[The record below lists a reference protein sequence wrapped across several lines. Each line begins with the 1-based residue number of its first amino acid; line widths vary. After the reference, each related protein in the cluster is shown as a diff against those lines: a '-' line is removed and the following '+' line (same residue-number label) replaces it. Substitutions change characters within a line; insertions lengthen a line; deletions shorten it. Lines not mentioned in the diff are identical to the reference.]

1 MTGHKN
7 GVNINFYEYE
17 VFNTLF
23 SPFSRALCFKKACLF
38 CRIFFKKRN
47 SEVQFYSPLRL
58 LKIIAAIK
66 SIEHGG
72 DFWCKNASKD
82 PKPTKKPYQQA
93 PKTMWVTHSG

>member
-82 PKPTKKPYQQA
+82 PKPTKKTISTSP
-93 PKTMWVTHSG
+93 